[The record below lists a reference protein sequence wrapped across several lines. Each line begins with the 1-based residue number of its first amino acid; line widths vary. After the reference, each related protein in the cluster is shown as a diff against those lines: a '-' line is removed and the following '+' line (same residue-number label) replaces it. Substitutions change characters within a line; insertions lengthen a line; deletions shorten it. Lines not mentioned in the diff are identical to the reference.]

1 MKLNSSTVTHSTP
14 PSSVAE
20 TCHTSALMNRNV
32 MNSRSSGSAR
42 VTIGKSSR
50 RLRIVRPMAHFAIG
64 QAPSSRPA

>member
-1 MKLNSSTVTHSTP
+1 
-14 PSSVAE
+14 
-20 TCHTSALMNRNV
+20 

-64 QAPSSRPA
+64 QAPSSSTGVERRRRAPISVTIVAGARLSSSAR